1 MDAVVY
7 NNDIVQQHP
16 IYNCCKSTLNDV
28 SNRDYPNTNYFNP
41 DIECLDMDTYEVK
54 THKGQQDKTVDAVIG
69 VGAYTNN
76 RFSNGRLLLVELR
89 IDYKN
94 ADNLSQHELE
104 GKVVHT
110 RQLLGTQIIC
120 DSSSFF
126 VFSENVAPQALR
138 WMASHKHNGGL
149 IKDFKVYSI
158 KEFNQNIC
166 SIESMPYTPIYNPDV
181 IAQDLDKS
189 KNQDLFKQVKY
200 WKLVAINIYYSNT
213 REFDNI
219 KDVLVNKWK
228 EFTTH
233 CATTVLTEEDELEIL
248 IITEDLER
256 IFNAQ
261 F

>member
-1 MDAVVY
+1 MDAIVY

-41 DIECLDMDTYEVK
+41 DIECLDMDIYEVK

-76 RFSNGRLLLVELR
+76 HFSNGRLLLVELR

-110 RQLLGTQIIC
+110 RQLLGTQITY
-120 DSSSFF
+120 DKSSFF
-126 VFSENVAPQALR
+126 VFSENVAPQALH

-166 SIESMPYTPIYNPDV
+166 SIKSMPYTPIYNPDV

-189 KNQDLFKQVKY
+189 KCQDLFKQVKY
-200 WKLVAINIYYSNT
+200 WKQVAMNICYSNT

-219 KDVLVNKWK
+219 KDVLVDKWK
-228 EFTTH
+228 EFIDHCTTS
-233 CATTVLTEEDELEIL
+233 VLTEDEELEKL
-248 IITEDLER
+248 IITEDLEK
-256 IFNAQ
+256 IFNVQ